1 MKEQLEKQWNEILLY
16 LKDNFDVTDV
26 SYRTFLCALSV
37 YSINGNQLI
46 VSIDDSSIGD
56 SKAMIKKRFG
66 VFLQVSIEELTGIH
80 YEIEFKL
87 ASELEHEDVSLKASQ
102 EVSNKYKFLNPKY
115 TFDTFVVGGNNDFA
129 HAASLAVAESPGDAY
144 NPLFIYGGV
153 GLGKTHLMHA
163 IANYIAANNKEQ
175 KILYVTSES
184 FTNEV
189 INSIRNVKNDSNNMQ
204 DFRNKYRNID
214 VLLIDDIQF
223 IIGKESTQEEF
234 FHTFNHLYESK
245 KQIVISS
252 DKAPMNLERLEERL
266 RSRFEMGLTVDVKS
280 PNYETRMAILRK
292 KAQLDGLLIDDNIL
306 NYIATNI
313 ESNIR
318 ELEGA
323 VTKIIAFSRLKHR
336 EITMDLAKEALQD
349 LINPNNKKTI
359 TVDTIKDIIAEHF
372 GITIEDLNSNKRNN
386 TIAYPRQ
393 ICMYLCH
400 EMLKNTTLKEIG
412 NQLGGRDHTTIIH
425 GINKIEDDLKSGDE
439 NIKNTIEVLKKK
451 VNHM

>member
-1 MKEQLEKQWNEILLY
+1 MKEQLEKQWDEILLY
-16 LKDNFDVTDV
+16 LKDNFVIPDVT
-26 SYRTFLCALSV
+26 YNTFLRALSV
-37 YSINGNQLI
+37 YSVEGTNLI
-46 VSIDDSSIGD
+46 VSIDDSTIGD
-56 SKAMIKKRFG
+56 SKLMIKKRFG
-66 VFLQVSIEELTGIH
+66 VSLQVSIEELTGVH
-80 YEIEFKL
+80 YDIEFKL
-87 ASELEHEDVSLKASQ
+87 ASELIQNDNSEGSQ
-102 EVSNKYKFLNPKY
+102 NITNKYTFLNPKY

-163 IANYIAANNKEQ
+163 IANYIAVNNKDI
-175 KILYVTSES
+175 KILYVTSET

-189 INSIRNVKNDSNNMQ
+189 IDAIRNAKNDSTNMQ
-204 DFRNKYRNID
+204 NLRNKYRNID

-292 KAQLDGLLIDDNIL
+292 KAQLDRLLIDDAIL

-336 EITMDLAKEALQD
+336 EITMDLAEEALAD
-349 LINPNNKKTI
+349 LINPRKKKAITI
-359 TVDTIKDIIAEHF
+359 DLIKETIAEHF
-372 GITIEDLNSNKRNN
+372 NITVEDLDSSKRNSS
-386 TIAYPRQ
+386 IAHPRQ
-393 ICMYLCH
+393 ICMYLCQELVH
-400 EMLKNTTLKEIG
+400 NTTLKEIG
-412 NQLGGRDHTTIIH
+412 NKLGGRDHTTVIH
-425 GINKIEDDLKSGDE
+425 GINKIENDLKNGDE
-439 NIKNTIEVLKKK
+439 SLVNALDILNKKI
-451 VNHM
+451 NHT